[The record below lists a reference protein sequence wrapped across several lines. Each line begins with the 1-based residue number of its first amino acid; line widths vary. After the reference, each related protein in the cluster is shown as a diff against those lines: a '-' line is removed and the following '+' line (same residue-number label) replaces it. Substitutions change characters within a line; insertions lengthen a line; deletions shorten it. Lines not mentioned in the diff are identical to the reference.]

1 MPKTLLLVDDEPQLL
16 FSLQEYLRR
25 VGYDV
30 IAVESGPQALKAV
43 MDAPPDLIVSDVLME
58 EMDGFELRQRLC
70 ALTGDS
76 IPFVFLTAK
85 GDVQDRVQALQN
97 GADDYILKPFEPE
110 ELEARI
116 ASILNRIEQTRQEER
131 RELDRLRS
139 RILAEVSR
147 QLRAPLTSLTA
158 RLNLMLAD
166 RFGPD
171 EGRWQRYLESVLQDA
186 QALGALVNDL
196 SWAAAEAREDFALKL
211 DPLRVAP
218 IVRGA
223 ASNAARAAA
232 EKGIELRALC
242 GGLLSANIDGA
253 AMTRALAGLLES
265 AVDISPP
272 GSLVQVVAR
281 RASEGGVEFTITDG
295 GCGDTPKEER
305 AGAWSPDALDF
316 ARRVVKGHGGRFST
330 SIDEEGRQ
338 SIILW
343 LPGRIAKL
351 VGKRD

>member
-1 MPKTLLLVDDEPQLL
+1 MDKTLLLVDDEPQLL
-16 FSLQEYLRR
+16 FSLQEYLGR
-25 VGYDV
+25 VGYKV
-30 IAVESGPQALKAV
+30 IAVESGPQALEAI

-58 EMDGFELRQRLC
+58 EMDGFELRQRLG

-85 GDVQDRVQALQN
+85 GDLKDRVEALQN
-97 GADDYILKPFEPE
+97 GADDYIVKPFEPE

-116 ASILNRIEQTRQEER
+116 AAILNRIEQTRQEDR
-131 RELDRLRS
+131 REVERLRS

-147 QLRAPLTSLTA
+147 QLRAPLTNLTA
-158 RLNLMLAD
+158 RLNLMMSD

-171 EGRWQRYLESVLQDA
+171 EARWQRYLESVLQDA
-186 QALGALVNDL
+186 QALGVLVNDL
-196 SWAAAEAREDFALKL
+196 SWAAAEAKEEFALKL

-232 EKGIELRALC
+232 EKGIELKALC

-265 AVDISPP
+265 AVEVSPP

-295 GCGDTPKEER
+295 GYGDTPKEDR
-305 AGAWSPDALDF
+305 TDAWSPDALDY
-316 ARRVVKGHGGRFST
+316 ARRVVKGHGGQFST
-330 SIDEEGRQ
+330 NIREDGCQ